1 MIITNTDSTGNNNIV
16 NLYPDQ
22 YVTEKVKG
30 TADWIKVNADYF
42 SNVAQQQYFYNSRE
56 IVKNYRLLK
65 GILTREDFYEEENV
79 SSFIET
85 LAKDMSLPA
94 HVKHYPILNP
104 PINTMIGELSKRPD
118 NHHVKAFDDDS
129 RSEELANK
137 TDMLQQYILENA
149 KNKIM
154 AKIAKEQGITP
165 EELMGSEE
173 GATQVS
179 QLTEKKV
186 SDYMTSYTSMA
197 ESWANHM
204 IESLKMELKL
214 KEKSEE
220 AFRDLLVVSK
230 EFYQIYEDN
239 SKLGFNA
246 RVLNPKNVWYLTTPD
261 KKYSK
266 DWYAGGSI
274 EIMELSEILNSF
286 ELSLEE
292 VNHLKKTDKGYQFSG
307 IRESNLFNNKTGND
321 SFTYDTYDPLVEQQR
336 MLAES
341 QLNQNNDALSS
352 YMGVGGSIQSSG
364 NKHTIVRGYWISKK
378 KTGKLTYMDIQTNT
392 PQTTLVDETY
402 KKIPEEISIEWGY
415 QNQWWEYTKIG
426 KDIYQAKPFVMLD
439 YIPIIGVVHDNKN
452 SETKSLVDL
461 MKPFQVLYNICMN
474 QLYSLFEKELGNVA
488 SISLRRIPKLKDGDD
503 NDAIEA
509 WEMMA
514 KEKGIAFD
522 DDSPENTKAPISNQT
537 VARNIDLT
545 RSQEI
550 QSRYNAAVQLK
561 NECWELVGFNRQR
574 LGSVLATETATGT
587 NAALTQSYA
596 QTEPYFTQHEY
607 NTNDFYQALLDTA
620 QYIESTKP
628 VSTISYISNEG
639 EAQFIQLNGTDLK
652 MKDLKVFVTS
662 RSEDQRIFQEL
673 RALAQPMLQ
682 NGASIYDVAVLYST
696 HSVRQMKDTFKK
708 LKEQQEAMQQQQAAQ
723 KQQEIDQQQQ
733 QFMESQAKLEQ
744 MEANRIANDNYQKE
758 LDRLNKK
765 EISIINTFSRQ
776 DDNTK
781 DVDANGVPDM
791 LEVSRLTM
799 DQNKA
804 DKDHQQAVS
813 KIALDK
819 QKHTDEMKLQLE
831 KVKVEREKLTAA
843 KEMQD
848 KQIAADITVAKYRDK
863 GTKNSPKKK

>member
-1 MIITNTDSTGNNNIV
+1 MIITNTNSTGNNNII

-22 YVTEKVKG
+22 YVSEKTKA
-30 TADWIKVNADYF
+30 TADWIKTNADYF
-42 SNVAQQQYFYNSRE
+42 SNVAQQQYSFNSVD

-65 GILTREDFYEEENV
+65 GILSREDFYEEETT
-79 SSFIET
+79 SSFVET
-85 LAKDMSLPA
+85 LAKDMDLPA

-154 AKIAKEQGITP
+154 AKIAQEQGITP
-165 EELMGSEE
+165 EELMGTEE
-173 GATQVS
+173 GAAQVS
-179 QLTEKKV
+179 ELTEKKV
-186 SDYMTSYTSMA
+186 ADYMTSYTSMA
-197 ESWANHM
+197 ESWSNHM
-204 IESLKMELKL
+204 LQSLKMELKL

-220 AFRDLLVVSK
+220 AFKDLLIVSR

-261 KKYSK
+261 KKYSR
-266 DWYAGGSI
+266 DWYAGGSV
-274 EIMELSEILNSF
+274 EVMELSEVLNSF
-286 ELSLEE
+286 DLTMEE
-292 VNHLKKTDKGYQFSG
+292 IDHLRKTDRGYQLNNV
-307 IRESNLFNNKTGND
+307 RESNLLNNKTGD
-321 SFTYDTYDPLVEQQR
+321 ASFTYDTYDPLVEQER
-336 MLAES
+336 MFAES
-341 QLNQNNDALSS
+341 QLNQNNDVLSS
-352 YMGVGGSIQSSG
+352 YLGVGRGIESFG

-378 KTGKLTYMDIQTNT
+378 KTGRLTYMDLETNT

-415 QNQWWEYTKIG
+415 QNQWWEFIKIG
-426 KDIYQAKPFVMLD
+426 QEIYQAKPFIMLD
-439 YIPIIGVVHDNKN
+439 YIPIIGVVHENKN
-452 SETKSLVDL
+452 TEVKSLVDL

-474 QLYSLFEKELGNVA
+474 QLFSLFEKELGNVA

-503 NDAIEA
+503 QDAIEA
-509 WEMMA
+509 WELMA
-514 KEKGIAFD
+514 REKGIAFD
-522 DDSPENTKAPISNQT
+522 DDSPENTKAPVSNQT

-607 NTNDFYQALLDTA
+607 TTNDFYQALLDTA
-620 QYIESTKP
+620 QYIESSKP
-628 VSTISYISNEG
+628 TSTISYISNEG
-639 EAQFIQLNGTDLK
+639 EAQFIQVNGLDLK

-662 RSEDQRIFQEL
+662 RTEDQRIFQEL
-673 RALAQPMLQ
+673 RSLAQPMLQ

-696 HSVRQMKDTFKK
+696 HSIRQMKNTFKK
-708 LKEQQEAMQQQQAAQ
+708 LKEQQEGMQQQQAAQ
-723 KQQEIDQQQQ
+723 RQQELDQQQA
-733 QFMESQAKLEQ
+733 QFTEAQAKMEQ
-744 MEANRIANDNYQKE
+744 IEMNRLANDNYQKE

-765 EISIINTFSRQ
+765 EIAIINTFSRQ
-776 DDNTK
+776 EDNTK
-781 DVDANGVPDM
+781 DADANGVPDM
-791 LEVSRLTM
+791 LEVSRLTL

-804 DKDHQQAVS
+804 DKDYQKETS

-831 KVKVEREKLTAA
+831 KVKIEREKLTAQ